1 MKEPIVTNST
11 CLISLERIHQLGLL
25 PTLFEP
31 VMVPPKVQEEFGI
44 SVAWLTVEHPQ
55 NTALVM
61 ALSQLVD
68 AGEAEA
74 IALALEH
81 KTALVLDDRKARH
94 VARRLGIPIIGTI
107 GILVRAKRQGAL
119 SSIRPQLEALKHAG
133 LHLTPELEQ
142 EALHLANEG

>member
-1 MKEPIVTNST
+1 MKEPVVTNST

-25 PTLFEP
+25 PALFEP
-31 VMVPPKVQEEFGI
+31 VIVPPKVQEEFGI

-61 ALSQLVD
+61 ALNQLVD

-74 IALALEH
+74 IALALEQ
-81 KTALVLDDRKARH
+81 KTPLVLDDRKARH

-107 GILVRAKRQGAL
+107 GILVRAKRQGVL
-119 SSIRPQLEALKHAG
+119 SSIRPQLEALKNAG
-133 LHLTPELEQ
+133 FHLTPELEQ
-142 EALHLANEG
+142 EALRLANEG